1 MLTGQSGFDARQGQ
15 GLSTGKTGF
24 VFGRCQVQMWLRI
37 SLDVT
42 ELFREF
48 QPSVRASSATI
59 FRISVTA
66 SFQILSSKY
75 LLIVRYSAL
84 YFLNYIQRVM

>member
-15 GLSTGKTGF
+15 VLSTGKTGF
-24 VFGRCQVQMWLRI
+24 VFGRSQVRMWLRI

-42 ELFREF
+42 ELFRELL
-48 QPSVRASSATI
+48 PSVRASTSTI
-59 FRISVTA
+59 FHIRLTA

-84 YFLNYIQRVM
+84 CFLNYI